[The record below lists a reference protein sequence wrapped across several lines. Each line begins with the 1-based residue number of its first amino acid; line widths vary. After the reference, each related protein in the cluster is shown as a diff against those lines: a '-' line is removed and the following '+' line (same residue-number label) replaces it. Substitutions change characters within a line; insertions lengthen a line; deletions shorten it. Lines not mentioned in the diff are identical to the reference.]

1 MDGSNY
7 IPNAA
12 DITDGKRLVKKMQ
25 RSRQIRKGRKRKN
38 AFRSFMCFVMN
49 IVLIALLVYST
60 DMPQW
65 YLKEDVFS
73 KPDGKTIEILNN
85 SIVSTSK
92 IMTALKTVEV
102 PKVPIYMAKTDNLKK
117 KLLEIREDL
126 NLEEKHIFIDKETD
140 LSFLKGFDYIVD
152 CIDDIEA
159 KVLLAKFAINNDISL
174 IASMGTGNRLDPSK
188 LIITRLD
195 KTSGD
200 PLAKKFRYLLRKENV
215 DLKKINVV
223 ASLEEPLVSG
233 QVVSSMAFVPNA
245 AGLLMSSYVIK
256 ELLRRYKDEVR

>member
-1 MDGSNY
+1 MNDL
-7 IPNAA
+7 I
-12 DITDGKRLVKKMQ
+12 DT
-25 RSRQIRKGRKRKN
+25 RSKLLLGDDFNLIKN
-38 AFRSFMCFVMN
+38 FK
-49 IVLIALLVYST
+49 IVVIGLGGV
-60 DMPQW
+60 
-65 YLKEDVFS
+65 
-73 KPDGKTIEILNN
+73 G
-85 SIVSTSK
+85 SIVPLSLVRSGVK
-92 IMTALKTVEV
+92 NLLLIDGDKVEATNLNRQ
-102 PKVPIYMAKTDNLKK
+102 MAYFSQDVGHFKSEVLKK
-117 KLLEIREDL
+117 KLLEIREGL
-126 NLEEKHIFIDKETD
+126 NLEEKHIFIDKKTD

>member
-1 MDGSNY
+1 MNDLIDTRSKLLLGDDFNLIKNFKIVVIGLGGVGSIVPLSLVRSGVKNLLLIDGDKVETTNL
-7 IPNAA
+7 N
-12 DITDGKRLVKKMQ
+12 
-25 RSRQIRKGRKRKN
+25 RQMAYFSQDVGHFK
-38 AFRSFMCFVMN
+38 SEV
-49 IVLIALLVYST
+49 
-60 DMPQW
+60 
-65 YLKEDVFS
+65 LKE
-73 KPDGKTIEILNN
+73 
-85 SIVSTSK
+85 
-92 IMTALKTVEV
+92 
-102 PKVPIYMAKTDNLKK
+102 

-140 LSFLKGFDYIVD
+140 FSFLKGFDYIVD

>member
-1 MDGSNY
+1 MNDL
-7 IPNAA
+7 I
-12 DITDGKRLVKKMQ
+12 DT
-25 RSRQIRKGRKRKN
+25 RSKLLLGDDFSLINNFK
-38 AFRSFMCFVMN
+38 
-49 IVLIALLVYST
+49 IVVIGLGGV
-60 DMPQW
+60 
-65 YLKEDVFS
+65 
-73 KPDGKTIEILNN
+73 G
-85 SIVSTSK
+85 SIVPLSLVRSGVKNLLLIDGDKVDATNLNRQMAYFSQDVGHFK
-92 IMTALKTVEV
+92 SEV
-102 PKVPIYMAKTDNLKK
+102 LKK

-140 LSFLKGFDYIVD
+140 FSFLKGFDYIID

-159 KVLLAKFAINNDISL
+159 KVLLAKFAINNDIPL

-200 PLAKKFRYLLRKENV
+200 PLAKKFRYLLRKENI

-223 ASLEEPLVSG
+223 TSLEEPLVKG

-245 AGLLMSSYVIK
+245 AGLLMSSYVLK

>member
-1 MDGSNY
+1 MNDLIDTRSKLLLGDDFNLIKNFKIVVIGLGGVGSIVPLSLVRSGVKNLLLIDGDKIDATNL
-7 IPNAA
+7 N
-12 DITDGKRLVKKMQ
+12 
-25 RSRQIRKGRKRKN
+25 RQMAYFSQDVGHFK
-38 AFRSFMCFVMN
+38 SEV
-49 IVLIALLVYST
+49 
-60 DMPQW
+60 
-65 YLKEDVFS
+65 LKE
-73 KPDGKTIEILNN
+73 
-85 SIVSTSK
+85 
-92 IMTALKTVEV
+92 
-102 PKVPIYMAKTDNLKK
+102 

-140 LSFLKGFDYIVD
+140 FSFLKGFDYIID

-159 KVLLAKFAINNDISL
+159 KVLLAKSAINNDIPL

>member
-1 MDGSNY
+1 MNDLIDTRSKLLLGDDFSLIKNFKIVVVGLGGVGS
-7 IPNAA
+7 IVPLSLVRS
-12 DITDGKRLVKKMQ
+12 GVKKLLLIDGDKVDATNLN
-25 RSRQIRKGRKRKN
+25 RQM
-38 AFRSFMCFVMN
+38 AYFS
-49 IVLIALLVYST
+49 
-60 DMPQW
+60 Q
-65 YLKEDVFS
+65 DVGHFKS
-73 KPDGKTIEILNN
+73 
-85 SIVSTSK
+85 
-92 IMTALKTVEV
+92 EV
-102 PKVPIYMAKTDNLKK
+102 LKK

-140 LSFLKGFDYIVD
+140 FSFLKGFDYIVD

-159 KVLLAKFAINNDISL
+159 KVLLAKFAINNDIPL

-200 PLAKKFRYLLRKENV
+200 PLAKKFRYLLRKENI

-223 ASLEEPLVSG
+223 TSLEEPLVKG

-245 AGLLMSSYVIK
+245 AGLLMSSYVLK

>member
-1 MDGSNY
+1 MNDL
-7 IPNAA
+7 I
-12 DITDGKRLVKKMQ
+12 DT
-25 RSRQIRKGRKRKN
+25 RSKLLLGDDFNLIKN
-38 AFRSFMCFVMN
+38 FK
-49 IVLIALLVYST
+49 IVVIGLGGV
-60 DMPQW
+60 
-65 YLKEDVFS
+65 
-73 KPDGKTIEILNN
+73 G
-85 SIVSTSK
+85 SIVPLSLVRSGVK
-92 IMTALKTVEV
+92 NLLLIDGDKVEATNLNRQ
-102 PKVPIYMAKTDNLKK
+102 MAYFSQDVGHFKSEVLKK

-126 NLEEKHIFIDKETD
+126 ILEEKHIFIDKETD

-159 KVLLAKFAINNDISL
+159 KVLLTKFAINNDISL

>member
-1 MDGSNY
+1 MNDLIDTRSKLLLGDDFNLIKNFKIVVIGLGGVGSIVPLSLVRSGVKNLLLIDGDKVEATNL
-7 IPNAA
+7 N
-12 DITDGKRLVKKMQ
+12 
-25 RSRQIRKGRKRKN
+25 RQMAYFSQDVGHFK
-38 AFRSFMCFVMN
+38 SEV
-49 IVLIALLVYST
+49 
-60 DMPQW
+60 
-65 YLKEDVFS
+65 LKE
-73 KPDGKTIEILNN
+73 
-85 SIVSTSK
+85 
-92 IMTALKTVEV
+92 
-102 PKVPIYMAKTDNLKK
+102 
-117 KLLEIREDL
+117 KLLEIREDI

-159 KVLLAKFAINNDISL
+159 KVLLAKFAINNDVSL

-188 LIITRLD
+188 LIIIRLD

>member
-1 MDGSNY
+1 MTDLIDTRSKLLLGDDFNLIKNFKIVVIGLGGVGSIVPLSLVRSGVKNLLLIDGDKVDATNL
-7 IPNAA
+7 N
-12 DITDGKRLVKKMQ
+12 
-25 RSRQIRKGRKRKN
+25 RQMAYFSQDVGHFK
-38 AFRSFMCFVMN
+38 SEV
-49 IVLIALLVYST
+49 
-60 DMPQW
+60 
-65 YLKEDVFS
+65 LKE
-73 KPDGKTIEILNN
+73 
-85 SIVSTSK
+85 
-92 IMTALKTVEV
+92 
-102 PKVPIYMAKTDNLKK
+102 

-140 LSFLKGFDYIVD
+140 FSFLKGFDYIVD
-152 CIDDIEA
+152 CRDDIEA
-159 KVLLAKFAINNDISL
+159 KVLLAKFAINNDIPL

>member
-1 MDGSNY
+1 MNDL
-7 IPNAA
+7 I
-12 DITDGKRLVKKMQ
+12 DT
-25 RSRQIRKGRKRKN
+25 RSKLLLGDDFNLIKN
-38 AFRSFMCFVMN
+38 FK
-49 IVLIALLVYST
+49 IVVIGLGGV
-60 DMPQW
+60 
-65 YLKEDVFS
+65 
-73 KPDGKTIEILNN
+73 G
-85 SIVSTSK
+85 SIVPLSLVRSGVKNLLLIDGDKVDTTNLNRQMAYFSQDVGHFK
-92 IMTALKTVEV
+92 SEV
-102 PKVPIYMAKTDNLKK
+102 LKK

-126 NLEEKHIFIDKETD
+126 NLEENHIFIDKETD
-140 LSFLKGFDYIVD
+140 FSFLKGFDYIVD

-223 ASLEEPLVSG
+223 ASLEESLVSG

>member
-1 MDGSNY
+1 MNDL
-7 IPNAA
+7 I
-12 DITDGKRLVKKMQ
+12 DT
-25 RSRQIRKGRKRKN
+25 RSKLLLGDDFNLIKN
-38 AFRSFMCFVMN
+38 FK
-49 IVLIALLVYST
+49 IVVIGLGGV
-60 DMPQW
+60 
-65 YLKEDVFS
+65 
-73 KPDGKTIEILNN
+73 G
-85 SIVSTSK
+85 SIVPLSLVRSGVK
-92 IMTALKTVEV
+92 NLLLIDGDKVEATNLNRQ
-102 PKVPIYMAKTDNLKK
+102 MAYFSQDVGHFKSEVLKK

-126 NLEEKHIFIDKETD
+126 NLEEKHIFIDEETD

>member
-1 MDGSNY
+1 MNDLIDTRSKLLLGDDFNLIKNFKIVVIGLGGVGSIVPLSLVRSGVKHLLLIDGDKVDATNL
-7 IPNAA
+7 N
-12 DITDGKRLVKKMQ
+12 
-25 RSRQIRKGRKRKN
+25 RQMAYFSQDVGHFK
-38 AFRSFMCFVMN
+38 SEV
-49 IVLIALLVYST
+49 
-60 DMPQW
+60 
-65 YLKEDVFS
+65 LKE
-73 KPDGKTIEILNN
+73 
-85 SIVSTSK
+85 
-92 IMTALKTVEV
+92 
-102 PKVPIYMAKTDNLKK
+102 

-140 LSFLKGFDYIVD
+140 FSFLKGFDYIVD

-159 KVLLAKFAINNDISL
+159 KVLLAKFAINNDIPL

-200 PLAKKFRYLLRKENV
+200 PLAKKFRYLLRKENI

-223 ASLEEPLVSG
+223 TSLEEPLVKG

-245 AGLLMSSYVIK
+245 AGLLMSSYVLK

>member
-1 MDGSNY
+1 MNDL
-7 IPNAA
+7 I
-12 DITDGKRLVKKMQ
+12 DT
-25 RSRQIRKGRKRKN
+25 RSKLLLGDDFNLIKN
-38 AFRSFMCFVMN
+38 FK
-49 IVLIALLVYST
+49 IVVIGLGGV
-60 DMPQW
+60 
-65 YLKEDVFS
+65 
-73 KPDGKTIEILNN
+73 G
-85 SIVSTSK
+85 SIVPLSLVRSGVKNLLLIDGDKVDSTNLNRQMAYFSQDVGHFK
-92 IMTALKTVEV
+92 SEV
-102 PKVPIYMAKTDNLKK
+102 LKK

-140 LSFLKGFDYIVD
+140 FSFLKGFDYIVD

>member
-1 MDGSNY
+1 MNDL
-7 IPNAA
+7 I
-12 DITDGKRLVKKMQ
+12 DT
-25 RSRQIRKGRKRKN
+25 RSKLLLGDDFNLIKN
-38 AFRSFMCFVMN
+38 FK
-49 IVLIALLVYST
+49 IVVVGLGGV
-60 DMPQW
+60 
-65 YLKEDVFS
+65 
-73 KPDGKTIEILNN
+73 G
-85 SIVSTSK
+85 SIVPLSLARSGVKNLLLIDGDKVDATNLNRQMAYFSQDVGHFK
-92 IMTALKTVEV
+92 SEV
-102 PKVPIYMAKTDNLKK
+102 LKK

-140 LSFLKGFDYIVD
+140 FSFLKGFDYIVD

-159 KVLLAKFAINNDISL
+159 KVLLAKFAINNDIPL

-188 LIITRLD
+188 LMITRLD

-200 PLAKKFRYLLRKENV
+200 PLAKKFRYLLRKENI

-223 ASLEEPLVSG
+223 TSLEEPLVKG

-245 AGLLMSSYVIK
+245 AGLLMSSYVLK

>member
-1 MDGSNY
+1 MNDL
-7 IPNAA
+7 I
-12 DITDGKRLVKKMQ
+12 DT
-25 RSRQIRKGRKRKN
+25 RSKLLLGDDFNLIKN
-38 AFRSFMCFVMN
+38 FK
-49 IVLIALLVYST
+49 IVVIGLGGV
-60 DMPQW
+60 
-65 YLKEDVFS
+65 
-73 KPDGKTIEILNN
+73 G
-85 SIVSTSK
+85 SIVPLSLVRSGVK
-92 IMTALKTVEV
+92 NLFLIDGDKVEATNLNRQ
-102 PKVPIYMAKTDNLKK
+102 MAYFSQDVGHFKSEVLKK

-159 KVLLAKFAINNDISL
+159 KVLLAKFAINNDSSL

-188 LIITRLD
+188 LIVTRLD

>member
-1 MDGSNY
+1 MNDL
-7 IPNAA
+7 IDA
-12 DITDGKRLVKKMQ
+12 
-25 RSRQIRKGRKRKN
+25 RSKLLLGDDFNLIKN
-38 AFRSFMCFVMN
+38 FK
-49 IVLIALLVYST
+49 IVVIGLGGV
-60 DMPQW
+60 
-65 YLKEDVFS
+65 
-73 KPDGKTIEILNN
+73 G
-85 SIVSTSK
+85 SIVPLSLVRSGVK
-92 IMTALKTVEV
+92 NLLLIDGDKVEATNLNRQ
-102 PKVPIYMAKTDNLKK
+102 MAYFSQDVGHFKSEVLKK

-188 LIITRLD
+188 LISTRLD

>member
-1 MDGSNY
+1 MNDL
-7 IPNAA
+7 I
-12 DITDGKRLVKKMQ
+12 DT
-25 RSRQIRKGRKRKN
+25 RSKLLLGDDFNLIKN
-38 AFRSFMCFVMN
+38 FK
-49 IVLIALLVYST
+49 IVVIGLGGV
-60 DMPQW
+60 
-65 YLKEDVFS
+65 
-73 KPDGKTIEILNN
+73 G
-85 SIVSTSK
+85 SIVPLSLVRSGVK
-92 IMTALKTVEV
+92 NLLLIDGDKVEATNLNRQ
-102 PKVPIYMAKTDNLKK
+102 MAYFSQDVGHFKSEVLKK
-117 KLLEIREDL
+117 KILEIREDL

-159 KVLLAKFAINNDISL
+159 KVLLAKFAISNDISL

>member
-1 MDGSNY
+1 MNDLIDTRSKLLLGDDFNLIKNFKIVVIGLGGVGSIVPLSLVRSGVKNLFLIDGDKVEATNL
-7 IPNAA
+7 N
-12 DITDGKRLVKKMQ
+12 
-25 RSRQIRKGRKRKN
+25 RQM
-38 AFRSFMCFVMN
+38 AYFS
-49 IVLIALLVYST
+49 
-60 DMPQW
+60 Q
-65 YLKEDVFS
+65 DVGHFKS
-73 KPDGKTIEILNN
+73 EILN
-85 SIVSTSK
+85 
-92 IMTALKTVEV
+92 
-102 PKVPIYMAKTDNLKK
+102 K

-188 LIITRLD
+188 LIVTRLD